1 MGGFT
6 KMDEKIAGVRFIV
19 TSACNFNC
27 IYCHNEWEE
36 KERPTTGLEKE
47 LIKLI
52 ISSARKLGA
61 SEVDIT
67 GGEPLLEL
75 ERVKEIL
82 LASKK
87 EDLWT
92 NMTTNG
98 FYLEE
103 NLENLK
109 NCGLKEIHVHI
120 PSLNSEKYKEIMRGN
135 SELNSVL
142 KAVKLAVKILDK
154 VMINIPIEKGR
165 NDNEI
170 PDFIE
175 YFGEIGA
182 VPRFIESMST
192 KNYLP
197 LNRETIEKM
206 VGGRFVDVKKGGE
219 YLWGISQYSTGKYKF
234 ETLRCIC
241 FDRKCDICY
250 KTNFI
255 HVDKDYKIR
264 PCNLRK
270 DKFEITKDNVE
281 EVLVK
286 AYNFLKKQ
294 NKVPEEYNKLWGGQL
309 L

>member
-1 MGGFT
+1 MT
-6 KMDEKIAGVRFIV
+6 KKISGVRFIV
-19 TSACNFNC
+19 TSVCNFNC

-36 KERPTTGLEKE
+36 KERPTTGVEKE
-47 LIKLI
+47 LIRSI
-52 ISSARKLGA
+52 ISSAKKLGA

-67 GGEPLLEL
+67 GGEPLLEI

-82 LASKK
+82 LTSKD
-87 EDLWT
+87 ENLWT
-92 NMTTNG
+92 NITTNG

-103 NLENLK
+103 NLKNLK
-109 NCGLKEIHVHI
+109 NWGLKEIHIHI

-135 SELNSVL
+135 SDLNRVL
-142 KAVKLAVKILDK
+142 SSIKLAVKILDK
-154 VMINIPIEKGR
+154 VMINIPIEKEI
-165 NDNEI
+165 NDKEI

-175 YFGEIGA
+175 YFGKIGV

-192 KNYLP
+192 KNYVP
-197 LNRETIEKM
+197 LNKETIDKM
-206 VGGRFVDVKKGGE
+206 IEDRFGQVKKEGE
-219 YLWGISQYSTGKYKF
+219 YLWGISKYSTGDYKF

-241 FDRKCDICY
+241 FDRKCEVCH

-270 DKFEITKDNVE
+270 EKFEITKDNSE
-281 EVLVK
+281 KVLIE

-294 NKVPEEYNKLWGGQL
+294 SKVPVEYDKLWGGQL

>member
-1 MGGFT
+1 
-6 KMDEKIAGVRFIV
+6 MDEKISGVRFIV

-36 KERPTTGLEKE
+36 KERPTTGVEKE
-47 LIKLI
+47 LIRSI
-52 ISSARKLGA
+52 ISSAKKLGA

-67 GGEPLLEL
+67 GGEPLLEM

-82 LASKK
+82 LASKD
-87 EDLWT
+87 ENLWT

-103 NLENLK
+103 NLEDLK
-109 NCGLKEIHVHI
+109 DWGLNEIHIHI
-120 PSLNSEKYKEIMRGN
+120 PSLNPEKYKEIMRGN
-135 SELNSVL
+135 SDLNRVL
-142 KAVKLAVKILDK
+142 SAVKSAVKMLDK
-154 VMINIPIEKGR
+154 VMINIPIEKGI
-165 NDNEI
+165 NDKEI
-170 PDFIE
+170 PGFIE
-175 YFGEIGA
+175 YFGNIGA

-192 KNYLP
+192 KNYVP
-197 LNRETIEKM
+197 LNKETIEKM
-206 VGGRFVDVKKGGE
+206 VRDRFGDIEKEGE
-219 YLWGISQYSTGKYKF
+219 YLWGISKYSAGKYKF

-255 HVDKDYKIR
+255 HIDKDYKIR

-270 DKFEITKDNVE
+270 DKFEITKDNSE
-281 EVLVK
+281 EVLIK

-294 NKVPEEYNKLWGGQL
+294 SKVPEEYNKLWGDSFYKSKSS
-309 L
+309 

>member
-1 MGGFT
+1 
-6 KMDEKIAGVRFIV
+6 MDEKIAGVRFIV

-27 IYCHNEWEE
+27 IYCHNEWE
-36 KERPTTGLEKE
+36 KKGLPVTGVEKE
-47 LIKLI
+47 LIKSI
-52 ISSARKLGA
+52 ISSGKNLGA
-61 SEVDIT
+61 SEIDIT

-82 LASKK
+82 LTSK
-87 EDLWT
+87 EENLWT

-109 NCGLKEIHVHI
+109 SWGLKEVHIHI
-120 PSLNSEKYKEIMRGN
+120 PSLNSEKYKKIMRGN
-135 SELNSVL
+135 SNLDRVL
-142 KAVKLAVKILDK
+142 KAVKSAVKIIEK
-154 VMINIPIEKGR
+154 VMINVPIEKGV
-165 NDNEI
+165 NDDEI

-175 YFGEIGA
+175 YFENLGA
-182 VPRFIESMST
+182 IPRFIESMST
-192 KNYLP
+192 RNYVP
-197 LNRETIEKM
+197 LNKETIEKM
-206 VGGRFVDVKKGGE
+206 IKDKFGEVKKEGE
-219 YLWGISQYSTGKYKF
+219 YLWGIIKYSSGEYKF

-241 FDRKCDICY
+241 FDRKCGACH

-270 DKFEITKDNVE
+270 DKFEINKDNSE
-281 EVLVK
+281 EVLIK
-286 AYNFLKKQ
+286 AYNFLRKQ
-294 NKVPEEYNKLWGGQL
+294 TQVPEEYNQIWGGQL